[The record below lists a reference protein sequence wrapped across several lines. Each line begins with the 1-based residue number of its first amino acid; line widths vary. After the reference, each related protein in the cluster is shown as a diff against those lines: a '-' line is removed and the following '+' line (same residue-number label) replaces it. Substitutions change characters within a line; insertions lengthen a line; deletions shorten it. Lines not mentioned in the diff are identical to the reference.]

1 MASLR
6 LWAAHRRAL
15 SPVACGVNERTRGV
29 RTTLT
34 TATSDVCSPVRQ
46 SVRSPE
52 EVARKQRA
60 VCAVEALDALA
71 CSAAALPFAAAPAQA
86 VTGRLPLARFTLPPH
101 EALALATVAPA
112 LPTAAITHTRGPPSR
127 CHGLSSPATNALHP
141 KTTRKRGASPTS
153 RGSCSG
159 LRSARARQ
167 RPPWLR
173 APIVPHPVSAL
184 PMPSPAEWG
193 EVTPHLFPGIWA
205 PSDCGSSCAGR
216 RTVAR
221 TRTCAARGPRM
232 TYDTP
237 RAADPSRR

>member
-1 MASLR
+1 MFRRGTPLCRCTRPGSD
-6 LWAAHRRAL
+6 WAPPARTLHPPTPRSIGTRHGGTCAPHRRDH
-15 SPVACGVNERTRGV
+15 SHS
-29 RTTLT
+29 RTT
-34 TATSDVCSPVRQ
+34 V
-46 SVRSPE
+46 
-52 EVARKQRA
+52 
-60 VCAVEALDALA
+60 
-71 CSAAALPFAAAPAQA
+71 
-86 VTGRLPLARFTLPPH
+86 PL
-101 EALALATVAPA
+101 
-112 LPTAAITHTRGPPSR
+112 
-127 CHGLSSPATNALHP
+127 PATNALHP